1 MKDKDIIGGVTPLKK
16 RSQKFKAGDVGKKAT
31 RKNVKLKTGFQRSGM
46 ESEGGRNYESLT
58 QGTRLTSSLADTLKF
73 NQPAQ
78 PKYGGSSTFGEVPE
92 VTVDDILG
100 TDERQVTSTEK
111 HVYERYEDFWDKRIG
126 DESKWSTG
134 MKSFIDKWKKN
145 NPNQEPDLSKDGEI
159 YKEWHKVSSDPENVK
174 KRKKSREERTSS
186 SGYTEYRDYKIENG
200 KKTYTTD
207 WYRK

>member
-1 MKDKDIIGGVTPLKK
+1 MKNIIGGVTPLKK

-46 ESEGGRNYESLT
+46 ESSGGRNYESLT

-78 PKYGGSSTFGEVPE
+78 PKYGGSSTFGETPE
-92 VTVDDILG
+92 VNVDDILG
-100 TDERQVTSTEK
+100 TDERQVKSTEK
-111 HVYERYEDFWDKRIG
+111 YVYEDYKPFWDKRIG
-126 DESKWSTG
+126 NESDWSPE
-134 MKSFIDKWKKN
+134 MKRIINKHDGDLDKAY
-145 NPNQEPDLSKDGEI
+145 E
-159 YKEWHKVSSDPENVK
+159 EWYRISSDPENVK
-174 KRKKSREERTSS
+174 KRKKNREERTST